1 MRETRP
7 ALAARP
13 LMRSQTT
20 TRKSRRS
27 SFSLPTLPVI
37 EENMERKAS
46 SAKKNQRSPTFL
58 GSIFGPPKPTEP
70 VPEKE

>member
-7 ALAARP
+7 APAARP
-13 LMRSQTT
+13 LTRSQTT

-27 SFSLPTLPVI
+27 SFSLPILPVI
-37 EENMERKAS
+37 EENMEKKAS
-46 SAKKNQRSPTFL
+46 SAKKNQRSPAFF